1 LRDHDVVSNCMGWQ
15 WGASAA
21 PSAQPYFRV
30 MSPWAQSARF
40 DADGAYV
47 HRWVS
52 ELAGV
57 AAKDIARWGEPKVRE
72 RAAAGAPV
80 DYPAPM
86 FEWKERAAAAIAAW
100 RDAGRA

>member
-1 LRDHDVVSNCMGWQ
+1 
-15 WGASAA
+15 
-21 PSAQPYFRV
+21 

-40 DADGAYV
+40 DADGVYV

-57 AAKDIARWGEPKVRE
+57 AAKDVARWGEPKVRE
-72 RAAAGAPV
+72 RALAAAGAPV
-80 DYPAPM
+80 EYPAPM
-86 FEWKERAAAAIAAW
+86 FHWKERAAAAIAAW